1 MSYDSPF
8 LANPVSLQR
17 SKHAARLLIPAAFIT
32 TAGNA
37 FQITA
42 AAILVFRAGH
52 SAVAVGWLFIA
63 VSVPQVVLSL
73 VFGRLADR
81 IDRKT
86 LCVASD
92 LISAAIAFALPVWLW
107 LHLSTTLGLYLC
119 SFLLAC
125 SATLFMPAS
134 NALVKERIRD
144 DLLVKYNG
152 RYEMATN
159 AGMLLAASAAGFL
172 MGRFGAAPLFVFNS
186 GTFVASAVLTYFIG
200 RKPEKAA
207 APVAAADGTAAAI
220 DVADGAATAASAA
233 AAKPQPVYGPIR
245 RLGLLY
251 ASGNINLMV
260 ANVLLTVLILG
271 TFHQGPWLVGVVDAL
286 AGAGFIIGAAC
297 HGWIAARFPSLRIA
311 LGCSLVCCLTIVL
324 EPANYIVLMCVIPFA
339 GFFFVNF
346 RIAARTML
354 MKASPQERVGRIF
367 GGTQAFGLGL
377 GIAATVGLA
386 SLAGTSHVPFLAG
399 TNHVPL
405 AFFALAALVGSIAVA
420 TSLSLVKPLAAL
432 QAKSAIPRP
441 EDVLMASAVGGEPE

>member
-8 LANPVSLQR
+8 LADPVSLQR

-107 LHLSTTLGLYLC
+107 LHLSTTQGSYLF

-134 NALVKERIRD
+134 NALFKERIRD
-144 DLLVKYNG
+144 DLLVGYNA

-159 AGMLLAASAAGFL
+159 AGMLLAASTAGFL
-172 MGRFGAAPLFVFNS
+172 MGRFGATPLFVFNS
-186 GTFVASAVLTYFIG
+186 GTFVASAALTYFIG

-207 APVAAADGTAAAI
+207 APAAAPDGT
-220 DVADGAATAASAA
+220 A

-286 AGAGFIIGAAC
+286 AGAGFIVGAAC
-297 HGWIAARFPSLRIA
+297 HGWIAARFPSLWIA

-377 GIAATVGLA
+377 GIAATYGLA
-386 SLAGTSHVPFLAG
+386 SLAGTSHVSFLAG
-399 TNHVPL
+399 TNPVPL

-432 QAKSAIPRP
+432 QAKSAVPRP